1 MMATGA
7 RTGVLRA
14 SKDAS
19 GRSGLNNGKLGSQV
33 RVQTK
38 LEEELERIQGKL
50 RLGLALR
57 VVWMPNGDSGLS
69 GEVKGRDICV
79 YEENEG
85 KALDTL
91 CHEILDFC
99 ISQAIEP
106 YKEVTNRLIK
116 MINEDAYKRK
126 EKVVEALTRLIGKTE

>member
-1 MMATGA
+1 MALEGEA
-7 RTGVLRA
+7 APKRA
-14 SKDAS
+14 ERRML
-19 GRSGLNNGKLGSQV
+19 GMLNDRKLDQV
-33 RVQTK
+33 GVQTK
-38 LEEELERIQGKL
+38 LEEELKRIQGKL

-57 VVWMPNGDSGLS
+57 VVWMPNADGGLS
-69 GEVKGRDICV
+69 GEVKGKDILI

-91 CHEILDFC
+91 CHEILDYC

-106 YKEVTNRLIK
+106 YKEVTNWLIK